1 MSKEL
6 TIIDPGSR
14 AKWRSWLEK
23 NHQQPAQV
31 IWVVIAKKNPE
42 KAGLPYDEAVEEALC
57 FGWIDST
64 TRAYDEKHFI
74 QSFTIRK
81 PKSPWSASN
90 KTRVKRLIK
99 DGLMM
104 PAGHASIEAAKANG
118 YWTIFDDVEKL
129 IIPNDLKTAFGKNK
143 KAEKFYQGLGSSDQ
157 KLFLRWI
164 VLAQKEET
172 RAKRIAEI
180 IACGNEGKKPKQLIQ

>member
-1 MSKEL
+1 MAKES
-6 TIIDPGSR
+6 TIINPGNR
-14 AKWRSWLEK
+14 AGWRQWLQK
-23 NHQQPAQV
+23 NHHLNSQV
-31 IWVVIAKKNPE
+31 VWVVIAKKNTE
-42 KAGLPYDEAVEEALC
+42 KAGLAYDEAVEEALC

-90 KTRVKRLIK
+90 KTRVKKLIK

-104 PAGHASIEAAKANG
+104 PAGHASISAAKANG

-129 IIPNDLKTAFGKNK
+129 KLPDDLKTAFGKNR
-143 KAEKFYQGLGSSDQ
+143 KAENFFQGLGPSDQ

-164 VLAQKEET
+164 VLAQREET

-180 IACGNEGKKPKQLIQ
+180 IAAGNEGKKPKQLIQ